1 MIRQIVTMALALCVG
16 TLHTAAQQ
24 VTPFKAGDRVA
35 FVGNSI
41 TDGGHYHSYI
51 WLYYMTHFPN
61 ERMWMANCGLAVTN
75 APTFWRVLTTTCSS
89 NARMCSHSRSA

>member
-35 FVGNSI
+35 FVGKQHNRRRTLSFVHLAI
-41 TDGGHYHSYI
+41 LHDALPQRAYVDGKLRH
-51 WLYYMTHFPN
+51 
-61 ERMWMANCGLAVTN
+61 
-75 APTFWRVLTTTCSS
+75 WR
-89 NARMCSHSRSA
+89 